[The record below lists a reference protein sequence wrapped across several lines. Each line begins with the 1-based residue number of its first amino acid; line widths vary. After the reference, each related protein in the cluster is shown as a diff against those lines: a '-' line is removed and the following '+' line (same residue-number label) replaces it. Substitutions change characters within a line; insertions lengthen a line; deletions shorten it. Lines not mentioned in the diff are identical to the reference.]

1 MRCQIKG
8 EKNWMKK
15 PLISIV
21 IPAYNA
27 EKYIA
32 ETLDSVMH
40 QTYRNFEVI
49 LVNDN
54 STDCTEEM
62 MNEYAKKDDRIQIYR
77 NDKNGGVAYSRN
89 LGVSKAKGDWIAF
102 LDSDDRWREDKLQKQ
117 VDLLLKED
125 GKPIILYT
133 ASSFVDEN
141 NEMSDYVLEVP
152 LMIGY
157 KELLKQ
163 NVISCSSVL
172 IKKEVVESMKM
183 EKDEVHEDFLLWLK
197 VLKTYQACAYGIN
210 EPLLI
215 YRISKNSKSGNKIK
229 AAQMTYRVYQ
239 YMGLNLIQRF
249 YYMCHYII
257 RSLKKYRNIKKSRE

>member
-1 MRCQIKG
+1 
-8 EKNWMKK
+8 MKK

-27 EKYIA
+27 EKYVA
-32 ETLDSVMH
+32 GTLDSIRN

-49 LVNDN
+49 IINDA
-54 STDCTEEM
+54 STDATEEIIKM
-62 MNEYAKKDDRIQIYR
+62 YCKKDSRIQNYS
-77 NDKNGGVAYSRN
+77 NYSNSGVAYSRN
-89 LGVSKAKGDWIAF
+89 LGASKANGDWIAF
-102 LDSDDRWREDKLQKQ
+102 LDSDDMWREDKLQKQ

-133 ASSFVDEN
+133 ASSFIDEN
-141 NEMSDYVLEVP
+141 NKISDYVLEVP
-152 LMIGY
+152 TMIGY

-172 IKKEVVESMKM
+172 IKKEVIQCMKM
-183 EKDEVHEDFLLWLK
+183 EKDNVHEDFLFWLK
-197 VLKTYQACAYGIN
+197 VLKTYQTCAYGIN

-215 YRISKNSKSGNKIK
+215 YRISRNSKSGNKIK

-239 YMGLNLIQRF
+239 YIGLNLFQRF
-249 YYMCHYII
+249 YYMCYYII
-257 RSLKKYRNIKKSRE
+257 RSLKKYKNIKKSRK